1 MQFKIVTL
9 GTIKKRYMIK
19 SMTGYGKA
27 EFETGNK
34 KITIE
39 LKSLNS
45 KQLDI
50 NTRIPAL
57 YREKDIV
64 IRKESSET
72 LVRGKF
78 DFSLYIE
85 SLGTESNAAINENI
99 VTEYYKQLS
108 SIQQKLNIPVT
119 EEIMQSIMRLPD
131 TVKTIY
137 EELDEEEWQM
147 IFNNF
152 LKVTEAVNQFR
163 IQEGIALEED
173 VRTNI
178 AEIEQLLKQV
188 TPYEKQRIENIRN
201 RISDS
206 LKEFDLNGNMD
217 KNRFEQELIYYLEKL
232 DINEEKV
239 RLENHCSYF
248 MKTLESKDAV
258 GKKLGFIAQE
268 IGREINTLGSKANES
283 NIQHIVVQMK
293 DSLERIKEQL
303 LNVL

>member
-1 MQFKIVTL
+1 
-9 GTIKKRYMIK
+9 MIK

-50 NTRIPAL
+50 NSRIPAL

-64 IRKESSET
+64 IRKEISEK

-85 SLGTESNAAINENI
+85 NLGTGTNSAINENI
-99 VTEYYKQLS
+99 VTQYYKQLS
-108 SIQQKLNIPVT
+108 SIQQNLGVPVT
-119 EEIMQSIMRLPD
+119 EDIMQSIMRLPD
-131 TVKTIY
+131 TVKTVY
-137 EELDEEEWQM
+137 EELNEEEWTV
-147 IFNNF
+147 IFSNF
-152 LKVTEAVNQFR
+152 KKVVLAVDQFR
-163 IQEGIALEED
+163 LQEGTALD
-173 VRTNI
+173 KDIRNNVS
-178 AEIEQLLKQV
+178 EIDKLLEQV
-188 TPYEKQRIENIRN
+188 TPFEKQRIENVRGKIT
-201 RISDS
+201 DS

-217 KNRFEQELIYYLEKL
+217 KNRFEQELIYYIEKL

-239 RLENHCSYF
+239 RLANHCSYF
-248 MKTLESKDAV
+248 METLESNDSV

-283 NIQHIVVQMK
+283 NIQRIVVQMK
-293 DSLERIKEQL
+293 DSLERIKEQM